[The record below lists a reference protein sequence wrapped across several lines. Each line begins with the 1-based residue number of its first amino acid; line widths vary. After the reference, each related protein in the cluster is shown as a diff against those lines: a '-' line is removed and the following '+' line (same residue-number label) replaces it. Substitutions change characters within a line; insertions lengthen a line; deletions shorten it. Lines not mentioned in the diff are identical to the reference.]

1 MGMRLLVLAYVFS
14 SVFVYQAF
22 FQGGKETHQTG
33 RAFLA
38 QVAPQAEDPSEVP
51 AEWLFGWG
59 ADTTG
64 HDFESHS
71 CLKAASQPFIACE
84 KSRIAA
90 WKHSCSH
97 DTCLVRKVPGASIQQ
112 ATVLRQV
119 RGTAADVC
127 PTRQSAS
134 LEGEQNVS
142 PRRRWQE
149 DWPAENRTQSPRRRA
164 SPRRKGKDSGL
175 HAQKGGKGQPSVS
188 DRGKGKGVAPEKRT
202 APTVKD
208 LPKPP
213 EVHSIPRPTSAVK
226 SEATE
231 ERPSGASAL
240 LSQLVASRESL
251 PREVQA
257 LVDKEMK
264 QDAKANTKQ
273 LHRLV
278 SQQGSARRELQS
290 IYKMRAFLLEW
301 TSYICQLCT
310 LVEKQLQ
317 AKAATLQELDQAEEA
332 WQTQLAQATSSIAQ
346 ASGVVPTPSVET
358 GEPIDLET
366 EQEDAEQAVANAAA
380 EASKK
385 HKMLAELEL
394 QEKSISAALAQAR
407 TAANESVEALRQRT
421 PTKGAKADG
430 KVFI

>member
-1 MGMRLLVLAYVFS
+1 MLGAQLARSIDPTGYS
-14 SVFVYQAF
+14 SAASA
-22 FQGGKETHQTG
+22 G
-33 RAFLA
+33 
-38 QVAPQAEDPSEVP
+38 
-51 AEWLFGWG
+51 
-59 ADTTG
+59 
-64 HDFESHS
+64 HS
-71 CLKAASQPFIACE
+71 CRCMPNKTVSL
-84 KSRIAA
+84 
-90 WKHSCSH
+90 
-97 DTCLVRKVPGASIQQ
+97 PGGGWQ
-112 ATVLRQV
+112 
-119 RGTAADVC
+119 
-127 PTRQSAS
+127 
-134 LEGEQNVS
+134 QNVS

-213 EVHSIPRPTSAVK
+213 EVDSIPRPTSAVK

-251 PREVQA
+251 PLEIQA
-257 LVDKEMK
+257 LIDKEME

-273 LHRLV
+273 LHRSV
-278 SQQGSARRELQS
+278 SQQGSARRELRS
-290 IYKMRAFLLEW
+290 IYKMRDTFLLEW
-301 TSYICQLCT
+301 NSYICQLCT

-317 AKAATLQELDQAEEA
+317 AKAATLQELDQAEES

-346 ASGVVPTPSVET
+346 ASGVVATPSVET

-366 EQEDAEQAVANAAA
+366 EQEDAEQEVANAAA

-385 HKMLAELEL
+385 RKMLAELEL

-407 TAANESVEALRQRT
+407 TAANESVEALRERT
-421 PTKGAKADG
+421 PRRGAKADG
-430 KVFI
+430 KDFP